1 MGEED
6 RKQTKKNFDLA
17 PEELV
22 GQTELEKLFRI
33 CWVISS
39 QSKQK

>member
-6 RKQTKKNFDLA
+6 RKQTKNFDLA

-22 GQTELEKLFRI
+22 GQTEVEKLFRI